1 MSSHFKS
8 VRFVWITTIAALGV
22 AIALVAPNAV
32 AQQGVGAGGGR
43 IEIDAPKLAPLD
55 TNFTPEMR
63 AADAVKAG
71 EEALK
76 RTAKAYRDA
85 KTFQDTV
92 AMRVSVQ
99 GQPDEMRFVI
109 RREDGAAMYETE
121 GMRVTAVGG
130 EVILV
135 NPRAPNRFV
144 AYRAQGGITRTL
156 VEELGGFTLPLPTW
170 LLEPAIASDV
180 VTELAGAVVPEPKLA
195 GFDAEKG
202 RVLVVGT
209 GRSMATFDIDGRT
222 GFLSGG
228 RVQIAPVADSDFV
241 IEMSLS
247 MQPSTAALKEKIAFS
262 KDGKDEVSGLDELQ
276 PKPLEVGS
284 ELPAVSITAG
294 DGLAF
299 KPESMRG
306 KVLVLTLW
314 ADWNRLSER
323 PLPHLDRFAK
333 EMKADGKPVEL
344 RALCMMYALDG
355 EEKGVTRRK
364 AGEAWRKLGHEMPVL
379 LADSEEISAAWG
391 VSELPTTIV
400 IGPDGKILAVHRGL
414 DPQMP
419 WKIVEQVREACLA
432 ALDPVTKKDG

>member
-344 RALCMMYALDG
+344 RAL
-355 EEKGVTRRK
+355 
-364 AGEAWRKLGHEMPVL
+364 
-379 LADSEEISAAWG
+379 
-391 VSELPTTIV
+391 
-400 IGPDGKILAVHRGL
+400 
-414 DPQMP
+414 
-419 WKIVEQVREACLA
+419 
-432 ALDPVTKKDG
+432 